1 MSFSITTNRLIKHLD
16 ELKNIAKKSDT
27 LVIVSPFLSD
37 DLSALLNDM
46 NTIHNIEIYT
56 NIDGY
61 DMAVE
66 VIVSLFKLYKYC
78 EENSIALNMFYED
91 LLHGKVYLFY
101 KKTKPK
107 GFITTS
113 ANFTN
118 KGLTKNIE
126 YGIYIKDDKLQNE
139 MLKNI
144 KCEVSHALSAVY
156 LEYLYDKAVAFRK
169 KHPKQEQDG
178 AKFKSAKFIR
188 SKTIKEPRYY
198 LKSIGRKEKP
208 HPEVP
213 YVKDIKLGFS
223 TPSFHKGDILVISAI
238 KHVKIVG
245 LYMVMDDIP
254 ERYLEDSS
262 DDWPYKYRLRCMS
275 PSFSKKWWIYNVKT
289 MELEKDYK
297 LNRLHEDDYIT
308 ESGDTL
314 NAIHYGRPFKI
325 TKPFVDFILKR
336 MNEAK
341 ENILK

>member
-66 VIVSLFKLYKYC
+66 VIESLFKLYKYC
-78 EENSIALNMFYED
+78 EENSIALNMFYD
-91 LLHGKVYLFY
+91 DSLHGKVYLFY

-118 KGLTKNIE
+118 KGLTQNIE
-126 YGIYIKDDKLQNE
+126 YGIHIKDNKLQNE

-144 KCEVSHALSAVY
+144 KCEVSHVLSAVY
-156 LEYLYDKAVAFRK
+156 LEYLYGKAVEFRK
-169 KHPKQEQDG
+169 KHPKQNG
-178 AKFKSAKFIR
+178 AKFTSAKFIR
-188 SKTIKEPRYY
+188 SKIIKEPRYY

-223 TPSFHKGDILVISAI
+223 TQSFHKGDILVISAI

-245 LYMVMDDIP
+245 LYMVMDDVP
-254 ERYLEDSS
+254 ERYLEDIS
-262 DDWPYKYRLRCMS
+262 DKWPYKYKLRCMS

-297 LNRLHEDDYIT
+297 LSRLKEDDHIT

-314 NAIHYGRPFKI
+314 KAIHYGRPFKV

-341 ENILK
+341 EKKTN